1 VHRMAR
7 TEGEKEEGD
16 NSVSYDP
23 DYFFFDVPKRKEP
36 RLFEYRPR
44 GFADVAVRL
53 SQSHKGVPAVAPRP
67 QADSLC
73 QRCGRQKAD
82 HGQKRNS
89 LRACT
94 RWVSPFARARK
105 KGTMPNS
112 EGEESSMIKQE
123 TTEVRPRPITT
134 GLRGSIDEQAEQLF
148 QAWRLLMQDRELS
161 AISEATGLRPE
172 LVSALA
178 ERFW

>member
-1 VHRMAR
+1 MHRSGAKAQ
-7 TEGEKEEGD
+7 EEKGC
-16 NSVSYDP
+16 SVTYDP

-36 RLFEYRPR
+36 RPFEYRPR
-44 GFADVAVRL
+44 GFADIAVRL
-53 SQSHKGVPAVAPRP
+53 SQSHKGVPAIAPRP

-112 EGEESSMIKQE
+112 EGEKSSMIKLE

-148 QAWRLLMQDRELS
+148 QAWRLLTQDHDVGQ
-161 AISEATGLRPE
+161 ISEATGIRQE
-172 LVSALA
+172 LVAALA
-178 ERFW
+178 DRFW